1 MEHVKLL
8 IVGAGAAG
16 LSAAVSA
23 WDAGCRD
30 ILVTDRASAP
40 GGVLPQCIHRGFG
53 LTNFGEE
60 LSGPEYAERLLSAL
74 AGTGV
79 RMLLETEILSVSDDK
94 TAVLSRR
101 GCVSRVRFER
111 LILASGCRE
120 KSIGALPVA
129 GTRPAGIFT
138 AGQAQE
144 MINLRHQDLGREV
157 LILGSGDLGM
167 IMAAGLQE
175 AGAHVI
181 AVAEQGDHY
190 GGLARNYHRFLEPS
204 GIPLLLRATVTELY
218 GSGRLT
224 GVLLRQLDTGAQT
237 YIPCDTLVTAVG
249 LIPDRTL
256 VSGLGSPD
264 WLSFAG
270 NCHHVHELVD
280 SAVAEAASVGRL
292 AASALAASGQDP
304 DIFPEVRGLY
314 R

>member
-30 ILVTDRASAP
+30 ILLADRSAIP

-53 LTNFGEE
+53 LTAFGEE
-60 LSGPEYAERLLSAL
+60 LSGPEYAERLLAAL
-74 AGTGV
+74 SSTGV
-79 RMLLETEILSVSDDK
+79 RLSLGTEVLSVSHDK
-94 TAVLSRR
+94 AAVLSRR

-144 MINLRHQDLGREV
+144 MINLRHQDLGGEV

-167 IMAAGLQE
+167 IMARRFSLEGK
-175 AGAHVI
+175 HVI
-181 AVAEQGDHY
+181 AVLEQGESY
-190 GGLARNYHRFLEPS
+190 GGMARNYHRCMEAYR
-204 GIPLLLRATVTELY
+204 IPLRCRMTVRAIHGQGRISGVTAEHLDSGLREFIV
-218 GSGRLT
+218 
-224 GVLLRQLDTGAQT
+224 
-237 YIPCDTLVTAVG
+237 CDTLVTALG
-249 LIPDRTL
+249 LIPERAL
-256 VSGLGSPD
+256 VRELDAFP
-264 WLSFAG
+264 WLSLVG
-270 NCHHVHELVD
+270 NCCRVYDIVD
-280 SAVAEAASVGRL
+280 SAASQAQHVGHEVGT
-292 AASALAASGQDP
+292 ALN
-304 DIFPEVRGLY
+304 V
-314 R
+314 